1 MITMDF
7 RIIKFDCY
15 ETCLHYD
22 IHQTCTF
29 KYAYNYLQ
37 QPQKTENKTASRI
50 PSLSNIIV
58 NH

>member
-37 QPQKTENKTASRI
+37 QPQKKKIKLLLEYQVYQTS
-50 PSLSNIIV
+50 S
-58 NH
+58 